1 MILFCVHYITCFL
14 NGCLLS
20 GILSYFTL
28 RIYGEPSSLGEN
40 NCQVQSPSPD
50 SLVRHQHPDIL
61 IQGPEIILSMLR
73 FPTYLPYYISLLMAE
88 TKNLRTPSL
97 ILNIK
102 CVKTLKSSKVNVDK
116 VLTVNFKK
124 TLYLSFEESFGFWSF
139 LFKLFSFS
147 GFQIPSSF
155 ENILCLY
162 QLGQNQSWGR
172 TFFWSF
178 IIYITASMKTELPRQ
193 KCIAEI
199 QMSWM

>member
-1 MILFCVHYITCFL
+1 MILFWVHYITCFL

-73 FPTYLPYYISLLMAE
+73 FPTYLPYYFSLLMAE

-139 LFKLFSFS
+139 LYKIYCRINICVTCFAHLAFSNF
-147 GFQIPSSF
+147 GFDV
-155 ENILCLY
+155 
-162 QLGQNQSWGR
+162 
-172 TFFWSF
+172 T
-178 IIYITASMKTELPRQ
+178 TAKH
-193 KCIAEI
+193 
-199 QMSWM
+199 